1 MGPDDPDDTNPG
13 GLDVD
18 AVEDDS
24 GRTRY
29 VVLDD
34 HGIAE
39 LADELEGLSV
49 AAQQRASAEGFDV
62 PGLDEP
68 DGDAEAGDAG
78 GQD

>member
-1 MGPDDPDDTNPG
+1 MGPDDPGDTNPG

-18 AVEDDS
+18 AVQDDS
-24 GRTRY
+24 GRSRY

-39 LADELEGLSV
+39 LADDIDGLST
-49 AAQQRASAEGFDV
+49 AAQQRASEEGFEV

-68 DGDAEAGDAG
+68 G
-78 GQD
+78 GQTGGEA